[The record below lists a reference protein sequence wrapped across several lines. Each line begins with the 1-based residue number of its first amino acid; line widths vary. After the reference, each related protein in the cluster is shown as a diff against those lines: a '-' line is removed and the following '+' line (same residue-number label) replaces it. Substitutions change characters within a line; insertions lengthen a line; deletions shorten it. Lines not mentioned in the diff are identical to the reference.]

1 MTIIWRFSFCFYE
14 VLLVVAVLFDVVFFD
29 SNDFIVA
36 VAVAVVVIFECVDF
50 VALAASVTLVA
61 DFVPAVVAAFQDAG
75 LS

>member
-1 MTIIWRFSFCFYE
+1 M
-14 VLLVVAVLFDVVFFD
+14 FFD

-50 VALAASVTLVA
+50 VALAASVTLFA